1 MDFASLIGV
10 ISGLVLIISSIL
22 LGGRAGVFINIPGLM
37 IVIGGTTAAALLT
50 FPFRDIVS
58 AFKAAYHVFREPRL
72 DPNNV
77 VSTMV
82 DLSNLSRRKGLVEL
96 SRITTGSPFLQKA
109 AMLISDGAS
118 EDQIRRTLE
127 IEIETMRFRH
137 LIVHDVFKKLGTYAP
152 AFGMLGTLIGLV
164 QMLSTMDDPSTLGPA
179 MAVAILTTFYGSF
192 LSSLFFLPIAGK
204 LASRTKIETINLEI
218 IFEGAVSILEN
229 NNPLLVYEKL
239 SSFIPRRI
247 RRPMKKKTGE
257 ADARK

>member
-1 MDFASLIGV
+1 MDIASLIGI
-10 ISGLVLIISSIL
+10 ISGIVMILSAVLI
-22 LGGRAGVFINIPGLM
+22 GGGAGIFINIPGLM
-37 IVIGGTTAAALLT
+37 IVVGGTSAAALLT
-50 FPFRDIVS
+50 FPFPDVVS
-58 AFKAAYHVFREPRL
+58 AFRAAYHVFLEPKL

-96 SRITTGSPFLQKA
+96 SRISTGSQFLQKA

-127 IEIETMRFRH
+127 IEIETLKVRH
-137 LIVHDVFKKLGTYAP
+137 YIVHDVFKKLGTYAP

-164 QMLSTMDDPSTLGPA
+164 KMLATLDDPSTLGPS
-179 MAVAILTTFYGSF
+179 MAVAILTTFYGSL

-204 LASRTKIETINLEI
+204 LASRTKIEVINLEI

-239 SSFIPRRI
+239 SSFIPRKI
-247 RRPMKKKTGE
+247 RRPMKKRTGE